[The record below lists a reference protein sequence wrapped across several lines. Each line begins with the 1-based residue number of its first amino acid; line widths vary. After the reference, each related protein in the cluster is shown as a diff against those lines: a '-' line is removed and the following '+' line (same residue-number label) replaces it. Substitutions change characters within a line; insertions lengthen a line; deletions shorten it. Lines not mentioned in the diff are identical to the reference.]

1 MIKKT
6 AAALAAL
13 ALASVLVGCNNSD
26 DDCYDDEA
34 TGAGIELVALGDG
47 KSGGSSGG
55 GSRGGGGSKSGGS
68 KPGSKAKPGKG
79 VGAGVAAGVAG
90 HDDCDDD

>member
-26 DDCYDDEA
+26 DCYDDEA
-34 TGAGIELVALGDG
+34 TGAGIELVALVDG

-55 GSRGGGGSKSGGS
+55 GSRGGGS

-79 VGAGVAAGVAG
+79 VGAGVAAGMSG

>member
-1 MIKKT
+1 MFKK
-6 AAALAAL
+6 AVAVLAAL

-47 KSGGSSGG
+47 KSGGSFGG
-55 GSRGGGGSKSGGS
+55 GSRGGGSKFGGS

-79 VGAGVAAGVAG
+79 VGAGVAAGVSG